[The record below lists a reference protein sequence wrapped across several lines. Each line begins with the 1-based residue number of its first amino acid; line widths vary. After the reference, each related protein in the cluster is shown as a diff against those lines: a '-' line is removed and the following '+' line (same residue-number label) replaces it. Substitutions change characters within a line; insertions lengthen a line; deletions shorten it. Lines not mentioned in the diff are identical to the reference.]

1 MSRILSIDHGEVR
14 IGLAMTDP
22 MQIISSPFKTIKNMG
37 DDNII
42 KELKKI
48 IIENEVELIILGH
61 PMGLDGQKTKK
72 TEHVEKFA
80 EKLKELGLEIVL
92 FDESFSTVR
101 AHQIIHEM
109 GQKTGKNKE
118 RIDAL
123 AAQVILEDY
132 LRSIG

>member
-22 MQIISSPFKTIKNMG
+22 MKIISSPFKTIKNTG
-37 DDNII
+37 DENVLS
-42 KELKKI
+42 ELKDI
-48 IIENEVELIILGH
+48 IIENDIELIVLGH
-61 PMGLDGQKTKK
+61 PMGLNGQKTKK

-80 EKLKELGLEIVL
+80 EKLEELGKPIVL

-101 AHQIIHEM
+101 AHQIIHDM

-118 RIDAL
+118 KIDMI
-123 AAQVILEDY
+123 AAQVFLEDY
-132 LRSIG
+132 LRSIQ

>member
-22 MQIISSPFKTIKNMG
+22 MKIISSPFKTIKNTG
-37 DDNII
+37 DENVLSELRDII
-42 KELKKI
+42 LK
-48 IIENEVELIILGH
+48 NEIELIILGH
-61 PMGLDGQKTKK
+61 PMGLNGQKTKK

-80 EKLKELGLEIVL
+80 EKLKELGLDIVL

-109 GQKTGKNKE
+109 GRKTGNSKDI
-118 RIDAL
+118 IDAI

-132 LRSIG
+132 LRSIQ

>member
-22 MQIISSPFKTIKNMG
+22 MKIISSPFKTIKNMG
-37 DDNII
+37 DENVLSGL
-42 KELKKI
+42 KEI
-48 IIENEVELIILGH
+48 IIENDIEMIVLGY
-61 PMGLDGQKTKK
+61 PIGLNGQKTKK

-80 EKLKELGLEIVL
+80 KKLEDLGKPIVL

-101 AHQIIHEM
+101 AHQIIHDM

-118 RIDAL
+118 KIDMI

-132 LRSIG
+132 LQSIQ

>member
-22 MQIISSPFKTIKNMG
+22 MKIISSPFKTIKNMG
-37 DDNII
+37 DENVLS
-42 KELKKI
+42 ELKDI
-48 IIENEVELIILGH
+48 ILENDIELIILGH
-61 PMGLDGQKTKK
+61 PMGLNGQKTKK

-80 EKLKELGLEIVL
+80 EKLEKLGKPIVL

-109 GQKTGKNKE
+109 GKKTGNSKDI
-118 RIDAL
+118 IDAL

-132 LRSIG
+132 LRSIQ